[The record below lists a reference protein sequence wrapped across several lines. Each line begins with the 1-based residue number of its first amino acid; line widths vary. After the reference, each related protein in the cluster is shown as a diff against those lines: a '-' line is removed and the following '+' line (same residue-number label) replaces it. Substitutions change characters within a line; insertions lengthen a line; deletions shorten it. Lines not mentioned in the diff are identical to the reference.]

1 MATTAYDV
9 VVGEEKSIITPVFSV
24 SVETQME
31 IEMAQSYQDLLAAA
45 REEVPEIQVADLADR
60 LSRSDAPIVIDV
72 REQSEWD
79 EGHVPGAVHVPRGYL
94 ESRIAGI
101 ARPDDALVLMC
112 AGGFRSLLAARNLRE
127 MGYDNVE
134 SVAGGFT
141 RWKQAGNDY
150 DVPQTLTP
158 DQRSRYSRHTL
169 IPEVGEAGQL
179 KLLGAKVL
187 LIGAGGLG
195 SPAAYYLAAAG
206 VGTIGLVDDDVV
218 DASNLQ
224 RQIIHTTD
232 RVGMLKA
239 ESGKIA
245 IEALNPDVT
254 VNVHATRINR
264 DNVLD
269 IISGYDVIVD
279 GADNF
284 PTRYLLADASLMT
297 RIPLVHASILRFEGH
312 ASVFL
317 PYDGPCYRCLFPE
330 PPPPDLAPSC
340 GEAGVLGVL
349 CGVMGNI
356 QATEAIKVI
365 LGIGDTLS
373 GRLLVYDALGM
384 TFTELKVRRDPNC
397 PACGPDAHLE
407 FRDYDAWCAGV
418 GRHLDS
424 VNV

>member
-1 MATTAYDV
+1 MGRT
-9 VVGEEKSIITPVFSV
+9 
-24 SVETQME
+24 
-31 IEMAQSYQDLLAAA
+31 YQDLLAAA
-45 REEVPEIQVADLADR
+45 REEIPEIQVAELADR
-60 LSRSDAPIVIDV
+60 LAGDRPPLVIDV

-79 EGHVPGAVHVPRGYL
+79 EGHLPGAVHVPRGYL
-94 ESRIAGI
+94 ESRIAGV
-101 ARPDDALVLMC
+101 ARSDDDIVLVC
-112 AGGFRSLLAARNLRE
+112 AGGMRSLLAARNLRE
-127 MGYDNVE
+127 MGYEHVE
-134 SVAGGFT
+134 SLAGGFT

-150 DVPQTLTP
+150 RVPQTLTP
-158 DQRSRYSRHTL
+158 DQRARYSRHTL
-169 IPEVGEAGQL
+169 IPEVGEEGQL
-179 KLLGAKVL
+179 KLLDAKVL

-195 SPAAYYLAAAG
+195 SPSAYYLAAAG

-232 RVGMLKA
+232 RVGVLKA
-239 ESGKIA
+239 ESAKIA
-245 IEALNPDVT
+245 IEALNPDVR

-269 IISGYDVIVD
+269 IISEYDVIVD

-297 RIPLVHASILRFEGH
+297 RTPLVHASILRFEGH
-312 ASVFL
+312 ASVFM
-317 PYDGPCYRCLFPE
+317 PYEGPCYRCLFPE

-356 QATEAIKVI
+356 QANEAIKVI

-384 TFTELKVRRDPNC
+384 SFTELKVRRDPNC
-397 PACGPDAHLE
+397 PGCGPDAQLE
-407 FRDYDAWCAGV
+407 FRDYDAWCAGI
-418 GRHLDS
+418 GRH
-424 VNV
+424 VGAVQA

>member
-1 MATTAYDV
+1 MGRT
-9 VVGEEKSIITPVFSV
+9 
-24 SVETQME
+24 
-31 IEMAQSYQDLLAAA
+31 YQDLLAAA
-45 REEVPEIQVADLADR
+45 REEIPEVQVAELADR
-60 LSRSDAPIVIDV
+60 LASDDAPLVIDV

-94 ESRIAGI
+94 ESRIAGV
-101 ARPDDALVLMC
+101 ARPDEAIVLVC
-112 AGGFRSLLAARNLRE
+112 AGGMRSLLAARNLHE
-127 MGYDNVE
+127 MGYDHVE
-134 SVAGGFT
+134 SLAGGFT
-141 RWKQAGNDY
+141 RWKQAGNRY
-150 DVPQTLTP
+150 DVPQALTGE
-158 DQRSRYSRHTL
+158 QRARYSRHTL

-206 VGTIGLVDDDVV
+206 VGTLGLVDDDVV

-239 ESGKIA
+239 ESAKIA

-269 IISGYDVIVD
+269 IIADYDVIVD

-284 PTRYLLADASLMT
+284 PTRYLLADASLMA
-297 RIPLVHASILRFEGH
+297 RKPLVHASILRFEGH

-356 QATEAIKVI
+356 QANEAIKVI

-384 TFTELKVRRDPNC
+384 SFTELKVRRDPNC
-397 PACGPDAHLE
+397 PGCGPDAHLE
-407 FRDYDAWCAGV
+407 FRDYDAWCAGI
-418 GRHLDS
+418 GRH
-424 VNV
+424 VGAVQG

>member
-1 MATTAYDV
+1 MGRT
-9 VVGEEKSIITPVFSV
+9 
-24 SVETQME
+24 
-31 IEMAQSYQDLLAAA
+31 YQDLLAAA
-45 REEVPEIQVADLADR
+45 REEVPEVQVADLADR
-60 LSRSDAPIVIDV
+60 LTAAAAPLVIDI

-79 EGHVPGAVHVPRGYL
+79 EGHVPGAVHVPRGHL
-94 ESRIAGI
+94 ESRIAGV
-101 ARPDDALVLMC
+101 ARPDEPIVLVC
-112 AGGFRSLLAARNLRE
+112 AGGFRSLLAGRNLRE
-127 MGYDNVE
+127 MGYEYVE
-134 SVAGGFT
+134 SLAGGFT
-141 RWKQAGNDY
+141 RWKQAGNAY
-150 DVPQTLTP
+150 DVPQTLTAE
-158 DQRSRYSRHTL
+158 QRSRYSRHTL

-224 RQIIHTTD
+224 RQIIHTTE
-232 RVGMLKA
+232 RVGTLKA
-239 ESGKIA
+239 ESAKIA
-245 IEALNPDVT
+245 IAALNPDVT

-269 IISGYDVIVD
+269 IVADYDVIVD

-284 PTRYLLADASLMT
+284 PTRYLLADASLMART
-297 RIPLVHASILRFEGH
+297 PLVHASILRFEGH

-317 PYDGPCYRCLFPE
+317 PYEGPCYRCLFPE

-356 QATEAIKVI
+356 QANEAIKVI

-384 TFTELKVRRDPNC
+384 SFTELKVRRDPNC
-397 PACGPDAHLE
+397 PGCGPDAHLE
-407 FRDYDAWCAGV
+407 FRDYDAWCAGI
-418 GRHLDS
+418 GRHVDA
-424 VNV
+424 VQA